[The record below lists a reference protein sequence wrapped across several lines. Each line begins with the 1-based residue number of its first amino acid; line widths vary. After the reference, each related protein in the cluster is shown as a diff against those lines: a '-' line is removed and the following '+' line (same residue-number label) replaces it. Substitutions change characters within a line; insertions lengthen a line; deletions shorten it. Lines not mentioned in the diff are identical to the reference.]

1 MRSNKIFKNSLL
13 LFVRLIAMTLV
24 CFLSSTFILMSST
37 TQLIRAFVQVACI
50 IVTMGVIYPTLH
62 NLGGMDRN
70 LVDAGVQK
78 PNMHKGLIIGLIGN
92 SPFIASGIALIIN
105 KIYFFSDKYYGIYK
119 LINSIYY
126 SLNSSIMPN
135 DDTILTVK
143 WSAVII
149 SASMI
154 LLMSIVCMFA
164 YILGYYR
171 FLFKEN
177 VFYKEKA

>member
-1 MRSNKIFKNSLL
+1 MRSNMILKNSLL
-13 LFVRLIAMTLV
+13 LFVRLIAMTMV
-24 CFLSSTFILMSST
+24 CFLSSTFVLMSSS
-37 TQLIRAFVQVACI
+37 TQLIRAFIQIACI
-50 IVTMGVIYPTLH
+50 VVTMGVIYPTLH

-70 LVDAGVQK
+70 LADAGIQK
-78 PNMHKGLIIGLIGN
+78 PNILKGLFIGLIGN
-92 SPFIASGIALIIN
+92 SPFIVSGIALIVD
-105 KIYFFSDKYYGIYK
+105 KFYLFSDKYYGIYK

-135 DDTILTVK
+135 DDTIFTVK

-149 SASMI
+149 SVLMI
-154 LLMSIVCMFA
+154 FLMSVVCMFA

-177 VFYKEKA
+177 VFYKAKV